1 MKSPSLRGN
10 GYLFLLWL
18 SRDLRSRY
26 AGSFGGGLWA
36 VLLPLLNIALF
47 YVIFALVLRVRIP
60 ILAAGDSGYF
70 YYLLTGFLPWL
81 AISEGT
87 TRAAGILVAEEHFL
101 KKLAFPIWILPGTV
115 IAASL
120 LPQVVGTLVFV
131 VLLAGSDLGLS
142 SSIAWW
148 PLVLTCQ
155 LILLWGLGLSLAV
168 LCVHVRDLIPVIP
181 LLLQFLFYASPIL
194 YPKSAVPEEFQGLFA
209 FNPLAGLIEVYQT
222 LFLGLPLETASL
234 VSVGAW
240 TAVLGGGGMLLY
252 RALKPTLGDFL

>member
-1 MKSPSLRGN
+1 MKSPPLSGN
-10 GYLFLLWL
+10 SYLFLLWL

-36 VLLPLLNIALF
+36 VLLPLLNIGLF
-47 YVIFALVLRVRIP
+47 YVIFALVLKVRIP
-60 ILAAGDSGYF
+60 VLAGDSGYF
-70 YYLLTGFLPWL
+70 FYLLTGFLPWL

-120 LPQVVGTLVFV
+120 LPQLVGTVLFV
-131 VLLAGSDLGLS
+131 LLLAGSDLGVSASL
-142 SSIAWW
+142 AWW
-148 PLVLTCQ
+148 PLVLLCQ
-155 LILLWGLGLSLAV
+155 TILLWGLGLSLAV
-168 LCVHVRDLIPVIP
+168 LCVHVRDLIPVVP

-194 YPKSAVPEEFQGLFA
+194 YPKSAVPEDFQGVFA
-209 FNPLAGLIEVYQT
+209 FNPLAGLIEVYQS
-222 LFLGLPLETASL
+222 LFLGLPLEAGSL
-234 VSVGAW
+234 ISFGVW
-240 TAVLGGGGMLLY
+240 TMVLGVGGMLLY